1 LSDLFTD
8 PGVLWIAS
16 FPSRLFFRKGFV
28 LPCVGVTHNLI
39 VVAELVPAF
48 SGVSVAAL
56 WRLLQDRHH

>member
-1 LSDLFTD
+1 
-8 PGVLWIAS
+8 
-16 FPSRLFFRKGFV
+16 LFFRKGFV